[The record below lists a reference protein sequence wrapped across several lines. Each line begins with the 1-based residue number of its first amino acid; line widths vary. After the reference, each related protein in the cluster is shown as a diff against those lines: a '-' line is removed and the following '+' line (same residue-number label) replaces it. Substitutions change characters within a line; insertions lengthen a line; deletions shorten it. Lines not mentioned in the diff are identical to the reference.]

1 MTQMKSLII
10 IFFINLFSFQKN
22 IQIDTSDN
30 KTNISQIDSVEYLFD
45 VHNSIKITSCYFSRP
60 DYCGGR
66 DIYFRYQNLSKKTI
80 KYLIFEVEFY
90 NAVDDLVSCF
100 IRNKT
105 LFRCKDTGPIY
116 PLKYND
122 KKTYWPLLI
131 YNWQVTKMRLKTIEI
146 EYMDGTTLEI
156 EQDALRF
163 ILGYKSEYGEH

>member
-1 MTQMKSLII
+1 M
-10 IFFINLFSFQKN
+10 
-22 IQIDTSDN
+22 
-30 KTNISQIDSVEYLFD
+30 
-45 VHNSIKITSCYFSRP
+45 
-60 DYCGGR
+60 
-66 DIYFRYQNLSKKTI
+66 
-80 KYLIFEVEFY
+80 
-90 NAVDDLVSCF
+90 
-100 IRNKT
+100 
-105 LFRCKDTGPIY
+105 FRCKDTGPIY